1 MKFNN
6 IHTTI
11 DGINFDSL
19 DEGKRYQQLELLL
32 QAGVISDLKVHP
44 RYLLDEKFTD
54 MEGTHHRAIYYEG
67 DFEYIENGQ
76 TVCEDVKGKNK
87 RTGKF
92 VLTEVFKMKAK
103 MFARRYPHIKFVLV
117 EV

>member
-6 IHTTI
+6 THTTI

-19 DEGKRYQQLELLL
+19 AEDRRYQELKLLL
-32 QAGVISDLKVHP
+32 QAGEISDLKAHP

-54 MEGTHHRAIYYEG
+54 TYGIHHRAIYYEG

-76 TVCEDVKGKNK
+76 TVCEDVKGRNK

-92 VLTEVFKMKAK
+92 ILTDVFKMKAK
-103 MFARRYPHIKFVLV
+103 MFAHRYPHIKFVLV
-117 EV
+117 EA